1 MPAPAQPPPSPYD
14 PSMQAGGLAPPPPM
28 DPTIPSPQPV
38 KKPDPTTEEQ
48 LEEAKD
54 KDAGRGLSFFYLN
67 AEAGFEHV
75 GLQTF
80 NIDEENFTAGFV
92 DTESSGAVIGTGVG
106 VQVLFLTVGARGR
119 VGFFDA
125 WQLFSVG
132 GEVGF
137 RFPFGR
143 FEPHFE
149 LGGGYTAL
157 GSFNDA
163 ISGAADAISIH
174 GFHARVGGGL
184 DFFPTS
190 ILSIGANVSWEFLAL
205 TRPGISFAELQKI
218 QSDPATTDV
227 QRAKAELLQAEGSGY
242 GSAVAITG
250 VVGLHF

>member
-1 MPAPAQPPPSPYD
+1 
-14 PSMQAGGLAPPPPM
+14 MQAGGLAPPPPI
-28 DPTIPSPQPV
+28 DPTTPQPQPQ
-38 KKPDPTTEEQ
+38 KKPDPTTEEE
-48 LEEAKD
+48 LDDAKK
-54 KDAGRGLSFFYLN
+54 KDSGRGLSFFYLD
-67 AEAGFEHV
+67 AEGGFEHV

-92 DTESSGAVIGTGVG
+92 DTESSGAVIGAGVG
-106 VQVLFLTVGARGR
+106 VQLLFLTVGARGR

-132 GEVGF
+132 GEIGF
-137 RFPFGR
+137 RFPIGR
-143 FEPHFE
+143 LEPHFG
-149 LGGGYTAL
+149 LGAGYTAL

-174 GFHARVGGGL
+174 GIHARVGGGL

-205 TRPGISFAELQKI
+205 TRPGISFEELQKI

-227 QRAKAELLQAEGSGY
+227 QRAKAELLQVEGSGY
-242 GSAVAITG
+242 GSAIAITG